1 MRTQG
6 EIEASICD
14 GISRFEQ
21 DYMGRGPKDI
31 HAGRRRRCSRRQ
43 RVPSLLRSPPL
54 GPPPHT
60 HPRHGLLHLQQ
71 RRGSGGL
78 PNLSGATGGLP
89 ASVPSKIQDLLYASK
104 RPFSYR
110 IKQLLTEQHDPLLA
124 QLTIRERPGKFTFR
138 FWQEGPGYDRNLTSL
153 QSLHDAIDYLHHN
166 PVRRRLC
173 DSPDQ
178 WKWSSWHPHHNP
190 AFSPTPDFP
199 AVDLHLP

>member
-1 MRTQG
+1 
-6 EIEASICD
+6 
-14 GISRFEQ
+14 
-21 DYMGRGPKDI
+21 
-31 HAGRRRRCSRRQ
+31 
-43 RVPSLLRSPPL
+43 
-54 GPPPHT
+54 
-60 HPRHGLLHLQQ
+60 
-71 RRGSGGL
+71 L

-89 ASVPSKIQDLLYASK
+89 ASVPSKIQDLLYAIK

-138 FWQEGPGYDRNLTSL
+138 FWQEGPGYDRNLTSV

-190 AFSPTPDFP
+190 AFSPASNFP
-199 AVDLHLP
+199 AIDLHLP